1 MPTPVI
7 IKIGELKLSAELNDS
22 PSAEKIKLLLPLEFS
37 MSRWGDEYY
46 GDCGIKVELAQD
58 ARDVMEVGEL
68 AVWPAGNAL
77 CIFFGPTPLSKGNEP
92 RAISRV
98 NPVGKLIGNPAVL
111 EKLGNSIRVRMEI
124 AEKAV
129 PIEEI
134 VISTRGK
141 ILRRIQSRNSS

>member
-46 GDCGIKVELAQD
+46 GNCGIDAELSQD

-77 CIFFGPTPLSKGNEP
+77 CIFFGPTPVSMGNEP
-92 RAISRV
+92 RAISPV
-98 NPVGKLIGNPAVL
+98 NPVGKLIGNSAVL
-111 EKLGNSIRVRMEI
+111 RTLGSSIRARIEI
-124 AEKAV
+124 LK
-129 PIEEI
+129 
-134 VISTRGK
+134 
-141 ILRRIQSRNSS
+141 